1 MKKLPYFYTL
11 KQSVMTLA
19 QAIEVLES
27 KHQAKIGMIEF
38 EDGSGYKF
46 NYRILGEQKNKFI
59 DLWADDYFKQYQQ
72 VLQVIGK
79 W

>member
-1 MKKLPYFYTL
+1 
-11 KQSVMTLA
+11 MTLA

-27 KHQAKIGMIEF
+27 KHQAKIQMIEI

-46 NYRILGEQKNKFI
+46 NYRLMGEQKNKFI